1 MKDELTIVTAF
12 YDIGRGEIAHNERGV
27 QKYLD
32 YFAFWA
38 GLKNPLI
45 VYTSEEFA
53 PLILKMRENLGLK
66 DKTQIIIKNLASFDS
81 KMLTKMRELMGKFDQ
96 TKGRKNPQ
104 NIECVSAEYNFLM
117 YSKVLFV
124 CDAIMRNLCTEHILW
139 LDFGFNH
146 KDDFFTKKEEFN
158 FTLMPNFSLKN
169 DKIALFALNENLNK
183 THLAEI
189 YYNMEV
195 SLMGGLIYG
204 KKEAWAKFKRH
215 MKEALR
221 AFLSMQIVDDDQILL
236 LWCARNHPNS
246 YNIILNDTHHWFD
259 ALSFF
264 IPPQIRQNLT
274 HKDFTPKIY
283 KIYKKHKLKMREN
296 FSQKRY
302 FAAISCF
309 FKYLWLKMRGI

>member
-1 MKDELTIVTAF
+1 
-12 YDIGRGEIAHNERGV
+12 
-27 QKYLD
+27 
-32 YFAFWA
+32 
-38 GLKNPLI
+38 
-45 VYTSEEFA
+45 
-53 PLILKMRENLGLK
+53 
-66 DKTQIIIKNLASFDS
+66 
-81 KMLTKMRELMGKFDQ
+81 
-96 TKGRKNPQ
+96 
-104 NIECVSAEYNFLM
+104 
-117 YSKVLFV
+117 
-124 CDAIMRNLCTEHILW
+124 
-139 LDFGFNH
+139 
-146 KDDFFTKKEEFN
+146 
-158 FTLMPNFSLKN
+158 
-169 DKIALFALNENLNK
+169 
-183 THLAEI
+183 
-189 YYNMEV
+189 
-195 SLMGGLIYG
+195 MGGLIYG

-274 HKDFTPKIY
+274 HKDLTHKDFTP